1 MKCRECR
8 WYKYRLLMCL
18 VFDRL
23 EVWISGMWVTVIGN
37 RTAVEELIDDNE
49 TTKVAVDEAKV
60 AVDDLIDRQAENKI
74 ALDELI
80 DDHEAFRVLVAE
92 LVAWAETLAA
102 KLNADGGVTDT
113 DYDADIT
120 AEAPAVLSAGDP
132 TAITASKPTAGPDT
146 LTAGDPDAA
155 PAVLVEFE

>member
-18 VFDRL
+18 VFERL
-23 EVWISGMWVTVIGN
+23 EVWLGGMWVTVIGN
-37 RTAVEELIDDNE
+37 RTAVEELIDDHE

-74 ALDELI
+74 AIGELI
-80 DDHEAFRVLVAE
+80 DDRETFRVLVVA
-92 LVAWAETLAA
+92 LVAWAEALST
-102 KLNADGGVTDT
+102 KLNADTGVDDT
-113 DYDADIT
+113 DYDADIA
-120 AEAPAVLSAGDP
+120 AEAPGVLSAGDQ
-132 TAITASKPTAGPDT
+132 
-146 LTAGDPDAA
+146 DAA